1 MKAVLI
7 GSDFLKLGDNIKF
20 LETNT
25 DVDLHESA
33 SHLLELDNLMTYL
46 TTNMYTKLVIVYKKK
61 HIAQSVIDQFQSACD
76 SNNIELE
83 LIVINNNDI
92 TTPSV
97 NVESTTFYLRCAYD
111 STAIIDDIY
120 CRDKAEM
127 VKLLFESNHED
138 LLPKTCVRD
147 LSDDSKMFDNLND
160 LVDNNQNPNIIFKKT
175 LPDFEKTEYP
185 AFYKI
190 DTETDLNDLK
200 STVNGTN
207 MLQEYEFNENTLV
220 NGKISNVI
228 RTWTLLLEDV
238 ETMIYLGGCV
248 YTNPVSLDENNVTY
262 TNTKLDNKWRSMYFS
277 NPVNSIGIPSEY
289 DVIKIVDDQ
298 EISVD
303 LNSLEIG
310 DIVKSVSLVGLD
322 KNEGSNES
330 LNWSSTLEI
339 SELITYSTASV
350 VNKLTTTFQGWLP
363 KIEYSFQSSTGST
376 LVTTNEK
383 LLIKE
388 NNTGLVKFKIVTDIE
403 DTDSLVI
410 SNQVT
415 AEITSINLE
424 WYSGNITTINIEPD
438 DVFIAGTDSN
448 SITGANL
455 LANVITHNRRI
466 AKI

>member
-33 SHLLELDNLMTYL
+33 SHLLELENLMTYL
-46 TTNMYTKLVIVYKKK
+46 TTNMYTKLIIAYKKK
-61 HIAQSVIDQFQSACD
+61 HIVQSVIDLFQSTCD

-190 DTETDLNDLK
+190 DTETDLTDLK

-207 MLQEYEFNENTLV
+207 MLQEYEFNENTLL
-220 NGKISNVI
+220 NGRISNVI

-248 YTNPVSLDENNVTY
+248 YTNPVPLDENNVTY

-277 NPVNSIGIPSEY
+277 NPVNSIGIPS
-289 DVIKIVDDQ
+289 
-298 EISVD
+298 
-303 LNSLEIG
+303 
-310 DIVKSVSLVGLD
+310 
-322 KNEGSNES
+322 
-330 LNWSSTLEI
+330 
-339 SELITYSTASV
+339 
-350 VNKLTTTFQGWLP
+350 
-363 KIEYSFQSSTGST
+363 
-376 LVTTNEK
+376 
-383 LLIKE
+383 
-388 NNTGLVKFKIVTDIE
+388 
-403 DTDSLVI
+403 
-410 SNQVT
+410 
-415 AEITSINLE
+415 
-424 WYSGNITTINIEPD
+424 
-438 DVFIAGTDSN
+438 
-448 SITGANL
+448 
-455 LANVITHNRRI
+455 
-466 AKI
+466 

>member
-7 GSDFLKLGDNIKF
+7 GSDFLKLENEIKF

-25 DVDLHESA
+25 DVDLHETV

-46 TTNMYTKLVIVYKKK
+46 TTNMYTKLIISYKKR
-61 HIAQSVIDQFQSACD
+61 HVVQSVINLFQAACD
-76 SNNIELE
+76 SNNIQLE
-83 LIVINNNDI
+83 LIVIPNNSI

-97 NVESTTFYLRCAYD
+97 NLESTTFYLRCAYD

-147 LSDDSKMFDNLND
+147 LGDDNSMFDNLSN
-160 LVDNNQNPNIIFKKT
+160 LVDNNQNPNIIVKKT

-207 MLQEYEFNENTLV
+207 MLQEYKFNENTLV
-220 NGKISNVI
+220 NGRISNVI

-238 ETMIYLGGCV
+238 ETMIYLGGCI
-248 YTNPVSLDENNVTY
+248 YTNTVPLNENGVTY

-277 NPVNSIGIPSEY
+277 NPVNSTGMPSEY
-289 DVIKIVDDQ
+289 EVIKIVDDQ
-298 EISVD
+298 EISID
-303 LNSLEIG
+303 LNSVAIG

-322 KNEGSNES
+322 KNELSNES
-330 LNWSSTLEI
+330 LNWSSILEI
-339 SELITYSTASV
+339 SDLMTYSTASV
-350 VNKLTTTFQGWLP
+350 VSKLTTTFQGWLP

-388 NNTGLVKFKIVTDIE
+388 NNTGIVKFKIVTDIE

-410 SNQVT
+410 SDQVT

-424 WYSGNITTINIEPD
+424 WYSGSITTINIEPD
-438 DVFIAGTDSN
+438 DVFIAGTNLN
-448 SITGANL
+448 SISGTNL
-455 LANVITHNRRI
+455 LGSVIAHNYFE
-466 AKI
+466 KI